1 MASKTEAEEPPQPK
15 FEHPAAGHA
24 KKKRRSAYA
33 IEPIKAFYVFL
44 VANLI
49 AAAFAPIQD
58 CDETFNY
65 WEPTHYLSHGY
76 GLQTWEYSPDYAI
89 RSWLYVALHALVG
102 SFRRLLPRSNKVA
115 EFYFVRYVLALVCA
129 ICQVIL
135 YQVASTTL
143 NARIGLFFMIAT
155 ITSPGNFHAAAAYLP
170 SSFAMYMCMLGAA
183 SFMNWRGGLRTS
195 YGIFWFAAG
204 GILGWPFAA
213 ALCAPY
219 MLEEVVFAF
228 FSDKDALID
237 YIIRVARG
245 VVAGLILLF
254 FDFLINLFFYKK
266 MAVVSWNIVRYNIF
280 SSTGGPDLY
289 GTEPWTFYFKNL
301 ALNYNIWFVLA
312 LLALPLFIVQKVV
325 SPSGHGFQTG
335 LRAIVF
341 VAPFYMW
348 LGIFTLQ
355 PHKEERFM
363 YPVYPFLALNAA
375 MSLHIILAG
384 LGNAS
389 KKSLIGMIPA
399 RLKLLAVVIVMF
411 LSLDASLSRIYG
423 IYEAYSAPL
432 KVYGPLWGD
441 TEEPGLGGDSDNVC
455 FGKEWYRFPSS
466 YFLPRDMHAKF
477 IPSEFR
483 GLLPGEFSEAETGFG
498 FWSGTWLPTNGL
510 NDRNEEDPGK
520 YVDLRMCSFLVDT
533 QYPARTARAA
543 PPREPDF
550 VADTSRWDTVSCER
564 FMDAEMTPLLARI
577 FWVPDLPG
585 VPATLKRTWGRH
597 CLLQKRKPSEQ
608 GMWVDPGEMMFG

>member
-24 KKKRRSAYA
+24 KKNAYA

-312 LLALPLFIVQKVV
+312 LLALPLFIIQKVV

-441 TEEPGLGGDSDNVC
+441 AEEPGLGGDSDNVC